1 MIDWHRN
8 ISYEAAQVGVKLTTT
23 NGHYFCEGFVIKP
36 LQRTIRI
43 MGYVWLLGDR
53 QLVTLFETGSMDY
66 ANKALRRAF
75 LVSREMSRIKS
86 FAAFKDDTRIVLQ
99 MEMGFHAENALC
111 NFIVEEN
118 RHGPSKYRNND
129 RVSISARYY
138 VPCAN
143 DKSSWHF
150 LIHDE
155 FYLEKR
161 LENPHVQPTEREF
174 TKLRKFAATH
184 LENGDSIDDLNN
196 LHKLN
201 LPYKIVAH
209 RVERVTQY
217 DEDSQDIFREY
228 GIKIPAAK
236 TEVQYIVV
244 KVPRPEFTP
253 GAVSPYV
260 LGC

>member
-8 ISYEAAQVGVKLTTT
+8 ISYEAAQLGVSLRTN

-36 LQRTIRI
+36 LQRTLRI

-53 QLVTLFETGSMDY
+53 QLVTLFETGSMEY

-75 LVSREMSRIKS
+75 LVSREMARIKS

-99 MEMGFHAENALC
+99 MELGHHAENALC
-111 NFIVEEN
+111 NFIAEEN
-118 RHGPSKYRNND
+118 RHGPSKYENND
-129 RVSISARYY
+129 RVDISARYY

-150 LIHDE
+150 RIHNE

-161 LENPHVQPTEREF
+161 LETPHVQPTERDF
-174 TKLRKFAATH
+174 TKVRKFAAPSFN
-184 LENGDSIDDLNN
+184 NGALIDDLNN
-196 LHKLN
+196 LHMLN

-209 RVERVTQY
+209 RVEMVTQY

-228 GIKIPAAK
+228 NIEIPTAK
-236 TEVQYIVV
+236 TAVHYIAV
-244 KVPRPEFTP
+244 KVPRTDFVP
-253 GAVSPYV
+253 GAASPYA

>member
-8 ISYEAAQVGVKLTTT
+8 ISYEAAQVGVNLRTT
-23 NGHYFCEGFVIKP
+23 NGNYFCEGFVIKP

-75 LVSREMSRIKS
+75 LVSREMSRIKA
-86 FAAFKDDTRIVLQ
+86 FAAFKDDKRIVLQ

-118 RHGPSKYRNND
+118 RHGPSKYKNND
-129 RVSISARYY
+129 RVGISARYY

-155 FYLEKR
+155 LYLEKR
-161 LENPHVQPTEREF
+161 LENPHVQPTERDF
-174 TKLRKFAATH
+174 TKMSKSAVIHF
-184 LENGDSIDDLNN
+184 ENGAPIDVLRN
-196 LHKLN
+196 LYTLN
-201 LPYKIVAH
+201 LPYTIVAH

-217 DEDSQDIFREY
+217 DEDSQDIFREHN
-228 GIKIPAAK
+228 IEIPTAK
-236 TEVQYIVV
+236 TEVHYIAV
-244 KVPRPEFTP
+244 KVPRPEKQY
-253 GAVSPYV
+253 A